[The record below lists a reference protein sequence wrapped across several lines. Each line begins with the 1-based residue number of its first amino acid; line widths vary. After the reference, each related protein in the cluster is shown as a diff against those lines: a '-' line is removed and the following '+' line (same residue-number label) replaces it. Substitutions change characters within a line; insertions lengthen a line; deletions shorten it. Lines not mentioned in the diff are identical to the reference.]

1 MEKRA
6 SSISRKDC
14 GEQVSFRVAQ
24 IPVECVFGTP
34 SLDANRLFR
43 SPLMGNKLYVGNLPY
58 SVRDSDLEQAFGQF
72 GAVTSAKVM
81 MERDTG
87 RSKGFGFVEM
97 GSDAEAQAAISGMNG
112 QPLGGRSVVVN
123 EARPME
129 QRPRTGGYGGGGG
142 GGGYGGGGYGGGGGG
157 GRREGGGGGYGGRG
171 GGGGGGGGGDGGF
184 RSPYGSG
191 PRGGG
196 GGGGGNRG
204 GY

>member
-1 MEKRA
+1 
-6 SSISRKDC
+6 
-14 GEQVSFRVAQ
+14 
-24 IPVECVFGTP
+24 
-34 SLDANRLFR
+34 
-43 SPLMGNKLYVGNLPY
+43 MGKKLYVGNLPY
-58 SVRDSDLEQAFGQF
+58 SVRDGDLEQAFGQF

-97 GSDAEAQAAISGMNG
+97 GSDEEAQSAINGMNG

-129 QRPRTGGYGGGGG
+129 ERPPRSGGGGF
-142 GGGYGGGGYGGGGGG
+142 GGG
-157 GRREGGGGGYGGRG
+157 GRREGGGGGYGGGGGGGYG
-171 GGGGGGGGGDGGF
+171 GGGGGRREGGGESGF

-196 GGGGGNRG
+196 NGGGGRREGGGGGYGG